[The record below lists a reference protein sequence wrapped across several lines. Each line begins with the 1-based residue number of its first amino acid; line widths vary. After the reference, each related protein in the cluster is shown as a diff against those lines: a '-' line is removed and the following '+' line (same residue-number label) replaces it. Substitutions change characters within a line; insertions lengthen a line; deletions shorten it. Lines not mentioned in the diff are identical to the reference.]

1 MFNWRSSRPS
11 VVAIEA
17 VNPRASGCSDKALIT
32 SKSKFAKEE
41 SVVVYVEN
49 QGEGVSF
56 SCDVT
61 VDVIHS
67 IAITTTTK
75 VLYMDAAP
83 ARMVVEAINAEV
95 TDSPLWDRYP
105 LIGPFLSKMLE
116 SIEELEQKGKKGHVV
131 LVEGLLSGS
140 GQLTAVFSEPHFS
153 HIQASGIELFA
164 VANVMLVPSHDIYL
178 PINALVKYGAIVQR
192 KNHNEE
198 IALPSPI
205 TPSKSVTQMCAISTQ
220 PTQWSLRKMQL
231 YFTIFAAGV
240 EKLKNIVKPRS
251 ARLYVV
257 KPEKI
262 SYRIE
267 PGNVWYLQKGLEYNI
282 HLQLLDADGNVIH
295 IPENAIFTTRM
306 PETYVKVL
314 EKSANN
320 SYFRVQAIKTGKGL
334 IKSAFESLVGQDGK
348 VHRAQP
354 VVFGERQ
361 VVVSDPV
368 TLKAIGGTGHYHWTS
383 SDVSVS
389 KVNQS
394 SGLVKSS
401 GLGEAVVNVQDVSNH
416 NHYDQAKIYVAEP
429 YELHFGPSSQ
439 DSVVG
444 SKLVLNL
451 KLLAKTKAGIV
462 PFTDCRHV
470 PFKFSLGDGS
480 VFAVD
485 EASPSTIPESGA
497 GCATVTLQALSP
509 GETQLTAKIDRL
521 TAEVDV
527 TAFVSL
533 TGIRIVPS
541 SQQVD
546 QGNLISAHIQGLTED
561 GSVFNFDDGLYP
573 FDVTWKLSSADVA
586 EIRSPVADF
595 IDESPK
601 SRFSINLHTLKSGQV
616 TLAAS
621 VRADSPTSKNL
632 YGKVHEFTHK
642 VKLVVDEG
650 LRFLAPELAMDT
662 LRMTTKTNLK
672 LAVNRKKTRF
682 VVPSH
687 YTPLL
692 SIQTDKADTYN
703 RSAKKEAQWL
713 RCKRLDLQEIVHI
726 RVDLPDS
733 LVSGTETAKFLP
745 KNTKLKLYVEFRDA
759 AGRLFHAANSNTHY
773 KFHRTDLLKVVASS
787 NNRTFDVQLK
797 GVVVVGE
804 SAPAVPVVKQQE
816 RVVVAPTTA
825 VPDIKPVVKQPVVK
839 TPQGSKI
846 AHNPTAGEKAGNGL
860 HAALSDFIESYNN
873 VVVSTLVLIFSAI
886 LLVAGYRCTEN
897 GNAEGE
903 QQHNYTHQTP
913 MTNTPSHIAEIS
925 PIHDPTNSASDNNK
939 NTWLS
944 TDRPLFQSTPGSNS
958 PAVARSGGHS
968 GEMQS
973 CHRPTGLL
981 RSSLHSATTLRD
993 LPDRLKTPTCGP
1005 PTTHS
1010 RATPRWS
1017 TDTTDNNPHHLSH
1030 CLD

>member
-1 MFNWRSSRPS
+1 MN
-11 VVAIEA
+11 
-17 VNPRASGCSDKALIT
+17 KYT
-32 SKSKFAKEE
+32 
-41 SVVVYVEN
+41 
-49 QGEGVSF
+49 
-56 SCDVT
+56 
-61 VDVIHS
+61 
-67 IAITTTTK
+67 
-75 VLYMDAAP
+75 
-83 ARMVVEAINAEV
+83 
-95 TDSPLWDRYP
+95 SPL
-105 LIGPFLSKMLE
+105 SE
-116 SIEELEQKGKKGHVV
+116 VKG
-131 LVEGLLSGS
+131 
-140 GQLTAVFSEPHFS
+140 
-153 HIQASGIELFA
+153 
-164 VANVMLVPSHDIYL
+164 
-178 PINALVKYGAIVQR
+178 
-192 KNHNEE
+192 
-198 IALPSPI
+198 
-205 TPSKSVTQMCAISTQ
+205 
-220 PTQWSLRKMQL
+220 
-231 YFTIFAAGV
+231 
-240 EKLKNIVKPRS
+240 
-251 ARLYVV
+251 
-257 KPEKI
+257 
-262 SYRIE
+262 
-267 PGNVWYLQKGLEYNI
+267 
-282 HLQLLDADGNVIH
+282 
-295 IPENAIFTTRM
+295 
-306 PETYVKVL
+306 
-314 EKSANN
+314 
-320 SYFRVQAIKTGKGL
+320 
-334 IKSAFESLVGQDGK
+334 DGK

-521 TAEVDV
+521 TAE
-527 TAFVSL
+527 
-533 TGIRIVPS
+533 
-541 SQQVD
+541 QVD

-586 EIRSPVADF
+586 EIRSPVA
-595 IDESPK
+595 
-601 SRFSINLHTLKSGQV
+601 V
-616 TLAAS
+616 TS

-692 SIQTDKADTYN
+692 SIQTDKADTLQSFSKEGSAVVEVQETGST
-703 RSAKKEAQWL
+703 RSAL
-713 RCKRLDLQEIVHI
+713 VHVEILPIKSVHI

-958 PAVARSGGHS
+958 PAVARSGGHQWRNAKLS
-968 GEMQS
+968 PPHRIIEEQS
-973 CHRPTGLL
+973 PLGNYSKGSAGSAEDPYLWTTNDSFKGNT
-981 RSSLHSATTLRD
+981 SLVNRHYR
-993 LPDRLKTPTCGP
+993 
-1005 PTTHS
+1005 
-1010 RATPRWS
+1010 
-1017 TDTTDNNPHHLSH
+1017 
-1030 CLD
+1030 